1 MLFHVFVV
9 ITLITILAAANVT
22 FELCNS
28 GMLRHVTTQVCS
40 TLKSFAANLAPV
52 RLAPTVCGFVN
63 SQGVHTC
70 IAPMTLRTL
79 VFNKARATRH
89 CALQK
94 TETDFAD
101 ARKPELNNFDC
112 FSYCLK

>member
-1 MLFHVFVV
+1 MTLV
-9 ITLITILAAANVT
+9 ILEITILAAANVT
-22 FELCNS
+22 FELCDS

-40 TLKSFAANLAPV
+40 SLKSFAANLAPV
-52 RLAPTVCGFVN
+52 RVAPTVCGFMN

-79 VFNKARATRH
+79 VFNKARATRQ

-94 TETDFAD
+94 TQIQNLPTSG
-101 ARKPELNNFDC
+101 N
-112 FSYCLK
+112 